1 MGAWIALNQFNY
13 FNSQIKG
20 LIGIG
25 SAPEFLKR
33 LMWNKFSN
41 KVKKEIISKGKTIV
55 KNGKYEYPIS
65 YQLIKD
71 GNNNKVLNRKNNL
84 QIKVT
89 MIHGKKDEVVP
100 VVFSRLVLSKFKRA
114 KKKLVL
120 IKNGDHSLSKKNN
133 LKIILKEL
141 TNIIKDVV

>member
-100 VVFSRLVLSKFKRA
+100 VVFSRLVLSKFKKA

-120 IKNGDHSLSKKNN
+120 IKNGDHSLSKKSN

>member
-100 VVFSRLVLSKFKRA
+100 VVFSRLVLSKFKKA
-114 KKKLVL
+114 NKKLVL
-120 IKNGDHSLSKKNN
+120 VKNGDHSLSKKSN

-141 TNIIKDVV
+141 TNIIKNVV

>member
-100 VVFSRLVLSKFKRA
+100 VIFSRLVLSKFKKA

-120 IKNGDHSLSKKNN
+120 IKNGDHSLSKKSN

>member
-41 KVKKEIISKGKTIV
+41 KVKREIISKGKTIV

-100 VVFSRLVLSKFKRA
+100 VVFSRLVLSKFKKA